1 MNFRLVSKFSK
12 ETSSPDNFRSPSPM
26 LNQPNLSSRSC
37 MQSAAISKLNNLT
50 LRQTKPLALMSR
62 NKKLSVVY
70 SWALTSRTSSAGQP
84 RSASNKQRSTLK
96 MCLKS
101 SRRKILKRALDLT
114 WLRSSSL
121 NNKRKLRAPKKMKA
135 NSFNLRAT
143 TYCRTLTNKWVTQV
157 KKATNSSTREKI

>member
-1 MNFRLVSKFSK
+1 MSTSVLTSTESLSACKRTNSQILFDLLSWMQITMNFRLVSKFSK

-50 LRQTKPLALMSR
+50 LRLTKPLALTSR

-114 WLRSSSL
+114 
-121 NNKRKLRAPKKMKA
+121 
-135 NSFNLRAT
+135 
-143 TYCRTLTNKWVTQV
+143 
-157 KKATNSSTREKI
+157 